1 MSAPHEQPMMKM
13 LRRQRAGRGVVSLLL
28 AVSVMANGF
37 MLLQMSSMKER
48 IQEQNE
54 TIALVKKANEQLQKQ
69 SQEHKTAAIPK
80 PPLPQTAA
88 PATVAESSPPDSDC
102 WIKDG
107 DVYKNCAPPSQSRD
121 Y

>member
-1 MSAPHEQPMMKM
+1 MSAPHEQPMMRT

-37 MLLQMSSMKER
+37 MLLQMLSMKER

-54 TIALVKKANEQLQKQ
+54 TIALMKKTNEQLRQ
-69 SQEHKTAAIPK
+69 SPDHKTAAAPK

-88 PATVAESSPPDSDC
+88 PATVAESSPPNSDC

-107 DVYKNCAPPSQSRD
+107 EVYRDCAPPSQSRD